1 MSWKVHSATTGL
13 ALTCPGSGTCA
24 LCNRTCRRDTQSSIT
39 IAGLGM
45 TSTFVRYHDASSRL
59 DALIERTPSPTDSS
73 REAVRK
79 RADFR
84 MKRTLRFLERLGNPH
99 QGYPIIHI
107 GGTSGKGSTS
117 TTIAAMLTEAGYRTG
132 LHTSPYLQTPLEKL
146 QIDGMLIDPEAFIT
160 IVDEFFAEHD
170 AWTADDEDPLTY
182 GEAWN
187 ALTWL
192 FFRHEHVDIGV
203 VEVGAGGRFDLTNI
217 LTPVLTVITSVGI
230 DHTNTLGTTIEEIA
244 WHKAGIIK
252 PGVPALSTVPHPAA
266 QVIIANEASGS
277 GAPLSQIDLDTTI
290 DSVVTGQEGTN
301 WRETGNGRRHHMR
314 MCGSFQA
321 RNGQT
326 AIEAARLLNAN
337 GIAVSGDAIERGLL
351 RARIPG
357 RAELIASDVP
367 LLLDGAHNPEKLAAL
382 VEDIPALLP
391 MRPGAKRIGIVG
403 LLDAKAGDEMLRSIV
418 PAIDVLIATAPK
430 VLAKESKAAT
440 QIADLARGAGFTGEV
455 LIEMDPERTIALA
468 LSLADADRGD
478 CIVVTGSLY
487 LVGNVR
493 ERWFSEGDIVAQRS
507 PWPDFYSGLQDC

>member
-1 MSWKVHSATTGL
+1 
-13 ALTCPGSGTCA
+13 
-24 LCNRTCRRDTQSSIT
+24 
-39 IAGLGM
+39 M

-59 DALIERTPSPTDSS
+59 DELIELTPSPTDSS
-73 REAVRK
+73 REAVRQ

-84 MKRTLRFLERLGNPH
+84 MNRTLRFLERMGNPH
-99 QGYPIIHI
+99 LDYPIVHI

-117 TTIAAMLTEAGYRTG
+117 TTIAAILNEAGYTTG
-132 LHTSPYLQTPLEKL
+132 LHTSPYLQTALEKL
-146 QIDGMLIDPEAFIT
+146 QIDGKLIDPEAFVG
-160 IVDEFFAEHD
+160 IVDEFFVEHD
-170 AWTADDEDPLTY
+170 RWMADGEDPLTY

-187 ALTWL
+187 VLIWL
-192 FFRHEHVDIGV
+192 FFRHERVDIGV
-203 VEVGAGGRFDLTNI
+203 VEVGAGGRFDMTNI

-266 QVIIANEASGS
+266 QRIIAAEAAAM
-277 GAPLSQIDLDTTI
+277 GAPLTQVDLDTAI
-290 DSVVTGQEGTN
+290 DDVATGQDGTN
-301 WRETGNGRRHHMR
+301 WREVDSGRRHHMR

-337 GIAVSGDAIERGLL
+337 GIAVTEEAIERGLL
-351 RARIPG
+351 KARIPG
-357 RAELIASDVP
+357 RAERISLEVP

-382 VEDIPALLP
+382 VEDMPALLP
-391 MRPGAKRIGIVG
+391 RRPGAKRIGVVG

-430 VLAKESKAAT
+430 VLAKESKEAG
-440 QIADLARGAGFTGEV
+440 QIADLARDAGFTGEV
-455 LIEMDPERTIALA
+455 LIEMDPEKTIALA
-468 LSLADADRGD
+468 LAQANPDRGD
-478 CIVVTGSLY
+478 CILVTGSLY

-493 ERWFSEGDIVAQRS
+493 ERWFSERDIVAHRS
-507 PWPDFYSGLQDC
+507 SWPRARGNRH